1 MATVDVTVRGAGV
14 FGLACAWALT
24 GRGMRVRVVD
34 PAGPGAGASGG
45 VMGALAPHVPEM
57 WNAKKQFQLD
67 SLLAAEAFWRGV
79 EAASGQSPGYARLGR
94 LQPLADAAAVER
106 AREREAGAATFWHGF
121 AEWRVVPATGDG
133 WEPSSQSGW
142 LVRDTLSARLHPR
155 QAVAA
160 LVGALRAR
168 GVGVVAQAPDSGM
181 VLHATGAAGL
191 EALGAA
197 LGQKIGGG
205 VKGQSAILAQGAPG
219 APQVFADGV
228 YAVPHADGTTAVGST
243 DERDAADL
251 SCDAG
256 LDALVERARQL
267 VPALASA
274 PVLERWAG
282 WRPRA
287 RSRAPMLGAWP
298 GRPGHFVANGGFKI
312 GFGMAP
318 GVAAVIADLLASGI
332 DRIPDGF
339 RVEDSLRG

>member
-1 MATVDVTVRGAGV
+1 
-14 FGLACAWALT
+14 
-24 GRGMRVRVVD
+24 
-34 PAGPGAGASGG
+34 
-45 VMGALAPHVPEM
+45 
-57 WNAKKQFQLD
+57 
-67 SLLAAEAFWRGV
+67 
-79 EAASGQSPGYARLGR
+79 
-94 LQPLADAAAVER
+94 
-106 AREREAGAATFWHGF
+106 
-121 AEWRVVPATGDG
+121 
-133 WEPSSQSGW
+133 
-142 LVRDTLSARLHPR
+142 
-155 QAVAA
+155 
-160 LVGALRAR
+160 
-168 GVGVVAQAPDSGM
+168 
-181 VLHATGAAGL
+181 
-191 EALGAA
+191 
-197 LGQKIGGG
+197 
-205 VKGQSAILAQGAPG
+205 
-219 APQVFADGV
+219 
-228 YAVPHADGTTAVGST
+228 VGST